1 MGTGNQVL
9 GGGLC
14 EAYRRP
20 EKIVSNSL
28 STYTAS
34 TVRAVDAGLP
44 EESV

>member
-1 MGTGNQVL
+1 MDTGNQVL
-9 GGGLC
+9 GAGLC

-20 EKIVSNSL
+20 EKMVSNSL

-34 TVRAVDAGLP
+34 TAQAVDAGLP